1 MTREAAK
8 LLKEHASVEAIIRNS
23 PDPEVVEAAKETK
36 EEIERK
42 LGAFN
47 VHPGSERKQ

>member
-1 MTREAAK
+1 MTREANK
-8 LLKEHASVEAIIRNS
+8 LLKEHEAVEAIIRTS
-23 PDPEVVEAAKETK
+23 PEPEVVEAALETK

-42 LGAFN
+42 LRAFN